1 MGVQWVAS
9 HRAAMVSPYGGLSFT
24 KPRGGFTGRTVRQVV
39 HLHRGGPELRVW
51 LSNQFGSGP
60 LRIGEAWAGRHL
72 GGGRVADG
80 QARLTFGGSESVEI
94 VPGTEVVSDLTGL
107 EVPDDS
113 ELAISLHVVEDSG
126 LATNHPEALQTGY
139 VTPGNTASLPEPGL
153 AEEITSLYWIKG
165 VDLRLERSEDE
176 PLVAAFGDSLTDGS
190 GTTPGAHQR
199 YPDHLSRRLGLPV
212 LNLGI
217 GGNRLLHN
225 GFGPAGLLRFQ
236 PDVLSVPGLTHVI
249 IALGINDLGLPAML
263 GEPGAGAEE
272 MIAGFTTLARLARE
286 AGVVPIGATLPPYAG
301 TVSSGYHCE
310 SGDRVRAAV
319 NDWIRRTPEYH
330 ACLDI
335 DAAVR
340 DPERPDHFHPDL
352 HCGDGLHPNDEGARA
367 MAHAI
372 DLAAFRVPRTG
383 R

>member
-1 MGVQWVAS
+1 MGVQWVAA
-9 HRAAMVSPYGGLSFT
+9 HRAAMVSPYDGLSFT
-24 KPRGGFTGRTVRQVV
+24 KPRGGFTGRTVRQIV
-39 HLHRGGPELRVW
+39 HLHRGGPRLRVW

-60 LRIGEAWAGRHL
+60 LRVGEALVGRHL
-72 GGGRVADG
+72 GGGRVGGD
-80 QARLTFGGSESVEI
+80 QARLTFGGSPSVEI
-94 VPGTEVVSDLTGL
+94 VAGTEVVSDLTGF
-107 EVPDDS
+107 EVPDDT
-113 ELAISLHVVEDSG
+113 ELAISLYVVEDSG

-139 VTPGNTASLPEPGL
+139 VTSGNTAADSEPGL
-153 AEEITSLYWIKG
+153 AEEIASLYWIKG
-165 VDLRLERSEDE
+165 IDLRLERSEDE
-176 PLVAAFGDSLTDGS
+176 PVVAAFGDSLTDGS

-217 GGNRLLHN
+217 GGNRLLRN

-263 GEPGAGAEE
+263 GQPKTGAEE

-286 AGVVPIGATLPPYAG
+286 AGVAPIGATLPPYAG
-301 TVSSGYHCE
+301 TTFPGYHSE
-310 SGDRVRAAV
+310 KGDRIREAV

-340 DPERPDHFHPDL
+340 DPERPSHFHADL

-372 DLAAFRVPRTG
+372 GLDAFRTRQAG

>member
-1 MGVQWVAS
+1 MGARWVAV
-9 HRAAMVSPYGGLSFT
+9 HRAAMVSPYDGLSFT

-39 HLHRGGPELRVW
+39 HLHRGGPRLRVW

-60 LRIGEAWAGRHL
+60 LRVGEAWAGLHL
-72 GGGRVADG
+72 GGGRVAEG
-80 QARLTFGGSESVEI
+80 RVPLSFGGAKSVEI
-94 VPGTEVVSDLTGL
+94 VAGTEVVSDLVDL
-107 EVPDDS
+107 AVPDDA
-113 ELAISLHVVEDSG
+113 ELAISLYVVEDSG

-139 VTPGNTASLPEPGL
+139 VTDGNTAAEAEAGP
-153 AEEITSLYWIKG
+153 AEEIASLFWIKG
-165 VDLRLERSEDE
+165 VDLRLERSGEE

-190 GTTPGAHQR
+190 GTTPNAHQR

-217 GGNRLLHN
+217 GGNRLLRN

-236 PDVLSVPGLTHVI
+236 PDVLAVPGVTHAI

-263 GEPGAGAEE
+263 GQPKTNADEL
-272 MIAGFTTLARLARE
+272 IAGFTTLARLARE

-301 TVSSGYHCE
+301 ATAPGYHSE
-310 SGDRVRAAV
+310 KGDAVRAVV
-319 NDWIRRTPEYH
+319 NDWIRTTSEYR
-330 ACLDI
+330 AFLDI

-340 DPERPDHFHPDL
+340 DPGRPSHFHPDL
-352 HCGDGLHPNDEGARA
+352 HSGDGLHPNDAGARA

-372 DLAAFRVPRTG
+372 GLEAFRLP
-383 R
+383 